1 MNASSTKVSILHVIT
16 AAKNASPFDVNM
28 AFDAGY
34 EKIMPYTNVQLAEV
48 TALTQDAMFSRS
60 PSGIKR
66 EAIFIGGRDI
76 DLAMQMLFQAK
87 AAMFEPFQCS
97 LLADPS
103 GAFTTAA
110 AMVAKVEYYL
120 QLHFGVTLLD
130 QCISI
135 FGATGPVGATAAI
148 IAAKQGAKVQL
159 VAHKD
164 IASLTQ
170 KAKQWNDT
178 YQINLHVVDGI
189 SDAAKCDVVQQSDVL
204 LCAAAAGIEVITH
217 AHLKYAKKLKV
228 AADVNAVAPLGI
240 SGVGVQDNGVKM
252 IGVDDQTLESP
263 IGIGALAIGQLKY
276 QVQHQLLKQMLDS
289 HVALTLDFMAAFV
302 LSQSL
307 VGQT

>member
-1 MNASSTKVSILHVIT
+1 METSNAKVSILHVIT

-34 EKIMPYTNVQLAEV
+34 DKIMSYTNVQLAEV
-48 TALTQDAMFSRS
+48 TALTQDAIFSRS

-87 AAMFEPFQCS
+87 AAMFAPFQCS
-97 LLADPS
+97 LFADPS

-120 QLHFGVTLLD
+120 KLHFGTTLLD
-130 QCISI
+130 QRISI

-148 IAAKQGAKVQL
+148 IAAMQGAKVQL

-164 IASLTQ
+164 VASVTQ

-178 YQINLHVVDGI
+178 YQINLQVVDGI
-189 SDAAKCDVVQQSDVL
+189 GDAAKCDVVEQSDVL

-217 AHLKYAKKLKV
+217 AHLAHAKKLKV
-228 AADVNAVAPLGI
+228 AADVNAVVPLGI
-240 SGVGVQDNGVKM
+240 SGVGVQDNGVK
-252 IGVDDQTLESP
+252 IVGVEDQALGSP

-276 QVQHQLLKQMLDS
+276 QVQHQLLKQMLES
-289 HVALTLDFMAAFV
+289 HVALTLDFIAAFV

-307 VGQT
+307 VAQT